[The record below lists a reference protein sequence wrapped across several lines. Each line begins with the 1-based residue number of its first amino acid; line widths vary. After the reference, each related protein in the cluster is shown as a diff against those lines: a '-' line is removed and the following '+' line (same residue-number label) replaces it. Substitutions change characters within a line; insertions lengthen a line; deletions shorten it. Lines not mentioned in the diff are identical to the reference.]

1 MTATLEQRLDAFR
14 RLDDAKLT
22 FARRDWFP
30 GTSGN
35 LSIKIQ
41 DRPLQF
47 AVTAS
52 GKDKTKLSP
61 EDYLVVDRDSR
72 PVDATSLKPSAET
85 LIHAVVHQKFPQ
97 AGACFHVHT
106 VWNNL
111 ISELYFGQRA
121 FSIQGQEL
129 IKGLG
134 IWEENA
140 RITVPIVEN
149 FADIPT
155 LAAAIEKSSPRK
167 FRACSSAT
175 TAFTHGAA
183 TTLKR
188 SATWKH
194 LNFCSS
200 TTPAGCNCAKPS
212 CPLQPINQG
221 GKQDGTNSFP
231 RH

>member
-1 MTATLEQRLDAFR
+1 MTITLEQRLDAFR

-35 LSIKIQ
+35 LSIKLSS
-41 DRPLQF
+41 DPLQF

-61 EDYLVVDRDSR
+61 EDYLVVDGDSR
-72 PVDATSLKPSAET
+72 PVEPTALKPSAET
-85 LIHAVVHQKFPQ
+85 MIHAVVYRQIPQ
-97 AGACFHVHT
+97 AQACFHVHT

-155 LAAAIEKSSPRK
+155 LAAAIEKVITPEVPGVLIRN
-167 FRACSSAT
+167 
-175 TAFTHGAA
+175 HGIYAWGDSDFAA
-183 TTLKR
+183 KR
-188 SATWKH
+188 H
-194 LNFCSS
+194 LESFEFLFEYH
-200 TTPAGCNCAKPS
+200 ARW
-212 CPLQPINQG
+212 LQLRQAAAVAP
-221 GKQDGTNSFP
+221 
-231 RH
+231 

>member
-1 MTATLEQRLDAFR
+1 MTTTLEQRLDAFR

-35 LSIKIQ
+35 LSIKLTDQ
-41 DRPLQF
+41 PLQF

-61 EDYLVVDRDSR
+61 EDYLVVDGDAR
-72 PVDATSLKPSAET
+72 PVEATSLKPSAET
-85 LIHAVVHQKFPQ
+85 LIHAVVYKKFPQ

-140 RITVPIVEN
+140 RIAVPIVEN
-149 FADIPT
+149 FADIPK
-155 LAAAIEKSSPRK
+155 LAKAIEKVITPEIPGVLIRNHGIYAWGANDFEAKRHLESFEFLFEYHVRWLQLHQAAVP
-167 FRACSSAT
+167 
-175 TAFTHGAA
+175 TA
-183 TTLKR
+183 
-188 SATWKH
+188 
-194 LNFCSS
+194 
-200 TTPAGCNCAKPS
+200 
-212 CPLQPINQG
+212 
-221 GKQDGTNSFP
+221 
-231 RH
+231 

>member
-1 MTATLEQRLDAFR
+1 MTTTLEQRLDAFR
-14 RLDDAKLT
+14 RLDEVKLT

-35 LSIKIQ
+35 LSIKLS
-41 DRPLQF
+41 DDPLQF

-61 EDYLVVDRDSR
+61 EDYLVVDGDAR
-72 PVDATSLKPSAET
+72 PVEQTSLKPSAET
-85 LIHAVVHQKFPQ
+85 LIHAVVYKRIPR

-140 RITVPIVEN
+140 RIAIPIVEN
-149 FADIPT
+149 FADIPK
-155 LAAAIEKSSPRK
+155 LASAIEKVITPEIPGVLIRNHGIYAWGANDFEAKRHLESFEFLFEYHLRLLQL
-167 FRACSSAT
+167 RQSALPT
-175 TAFTHGAA
+175 T
-183 TTLKR
+183 
-188 SATWKH
+188 
-194 LNFCSS
+194 
-200 TTPAGCNCAKPS
+200 
-212 CPLQPINQG
+212 
-221 GKQDGTNSFP
+221 
-231 RH
+231 

>member
-1 MTATLEQRLDAFR
+1 MTATFEQRLDAFR

-35 LSIKIQ
+35 LSIKLTN
-41 DRPLQF
+41 DPLQF

-72 PVDATSLKPSAET
+72 PVDETSLKPSAET
-85 LIHAVVHQKFPQ
+85 LIHAVVYKKFPQ

-140 RITVPIVEN
+140 QITIPIVEN

-155 LAAAIEKSSPRK
+155 LAAAIEKVITPEVPGVLIRNHGIYAWGNSDFEAKRHLE
-167 FRACSSAT
+167 
-175 TAFTHGAA
+175 AFEFLFEYHARLLQLRQA
-183 TTLKR
+183 VV
-188 SATWKH
+188 
-194 LNFCSS
+194 S
-200 TTPAGCNCAKPS
+200 TTT
-212 CPLQPINQG
+212 
-221 GKQDGTNSFP
+221 TN
-231 RH
+231 

>member
-1 MTATLEQRLDAFR
+1 MTLTLEQRLDAFR

-35 LSIKIQ
+35 LSIKLSS
-41 DRPLQF
+41 DPLQF

-52 GKDKTKLSP
+52 GKDKSKLSP
-61 EDYLVVDRDSR
+61 EDYLVVDGDSR
-72 PVDATSLKPSAET
+72 PVEPTALKPSAET
-85 LIHAVVHQKFPQ
+85 MIHAVVYRQIPQ
-97 AGACFHVHT
+97 AQACFHVHT

-155 LAAAIEKSSPRK
+155 LAAAIEKVITPEVPGVLIRN
-167 FRACSSAT
+167 
-175 TAFTHGAA
+175 HGIYAWGDSDFAA
-183 TTLKR
+183 KR
-188 SATWKH
+188 H
-194 LNFCSS
+194 LESFEFLFEYH
-200 TTPAGCNCAKPS
+200 ARW
-212 CPLQPINQG
+212 LQLCQAAVVAP
-221 GKQDGTNSFP
+221 
-231 RH
+231 

>member
-1 MTATLEQRLDAFR
+1 MTATFEQRLDAFR
-14 RLDDAKLT
+14 RLDDVKMT

-35 LSIKIQ
+35 LSIKIESE
-41 DRPLQF
+41 PLQF

-61 EDYLVVDRDSR
+61 DDYLVVDRDSR
-72 PVDATSLKPSAET
+72 PVDSTSLKPSAET
-85 LIHAVVHQKFPQ
+85 LIHAVVYKKFSQ

-140 RITVPIVEN
+140 SITVPIVEN

-155 LAAAIEKSSPRK
+155 LAAAIEKVITPEVPGVLIRNHGIYAWGGNDFEAK
-167 FRACSSAT
+167 RHLE
-175 TAFTHGAA
+175 AFEFLFEYHARLLQLRQA
-183 TTLKR
+183 VV
-188 SATWKH
+188 
-194 LNFCSS
+194 S
-200 TTPAGCNCAKPS
+200 TTP
-212 CPLQPINQG
+212 
-221 GKQDGTNSFP
+221 TN
-231 RH
+231 

>member
-1 MTATLEQRLDAFR
+1 MTVTLEQRADAFR
-14 RLDDAKLT
+14 RLDEAKLT

-35 LSIKIQ
+35 LSIKLS
-41 DRPLQF
+41 DDPLQF

-61 EDYLVVDRDSR
+61 KDYLVVDGESR
-72 PVDATSLKPSAET
+72 PVEPTALKPSAET
-85 LIHAVVHQKFPQ
+85 LIHAVVYKRIPQ

-111 ISELYFGQRA
+111 VSELYFGQRA

-140 RITVPIVEN
+140 RITIPIVEN
-149 FADIPT
+149 FAHIPT
-155 LAAAIEKSSPRK
+155 LAAAIDKVITPDVPGVLIRNHGIYAWGANDFEAKRHLESFEFLFEYHVRWLQLRQSAVSLTHSS
-167 FRACSSAT
+167 
-175 TAFTHGAA
+175 
-183 TTLKR
+183 
-188 SATWKH
+188 
-194 LNFCSS
+194 
-200 TTPAGCNCAKPS
+200 
-212 CPLQPINQG
+212 
-221 GKQDGTNSFP
+221 
-231 RH
+231 

>member
-41 DRPLQF
+41 NAPLQF

-61 EDYLVVDRDSR
+61 EDYLVVDQDSR
-72 PVDATSLKPSAET
+72 PVDETTLKPSAET
-85 LIHAVVHQKFPQ
+85 LIHAVVYKSFPR

-149 FADIPT
+149 FAEIPT
-155 LAAAIEKSSPRK
+155 LAAEIEKVITPEVPGVLIRNHGIYTWGGNDFEAK
-167 FRACSSAT
+167 RHLE
-175 TAFTHGAA
+175 AFEFLFEYHARWLQLRQA
-183 TTLKR
+183 VV
-188 SATWKH
+188 
-194 LNFCSS
+194 S
-200 TTPAGCNCAKPS
+200 TTT
-212 CPLQPINQG
+212 
-221 GKQDGTNSFP
+221 TN
-231 RH
+231 

>member
-1 MTATLEQRLDAFR
+1 MSATFEQRLDAFR

-35 LSIKIQ
+35 LSIKVAN
-41 DRPLQF
+41 DPLQF

-61 EDYLVVDRDSR
+61 EDYLIVNSDSR
-72 PVDATSLKPSAET
+72 PVDETSLKPSAET
-85 LIHAVVHQKFPQ
+85 LIHAVVYKKFPH

-140 RITVPIVEN
+140 SITVPIVEN

-155 LAAAIEKSSPRK
+155 LAAAIEKVITPDVPGVLIRNHGIYAWGGNDFEAK
-167 FRACSSAT
+167 RHLE
-175 TAFTHGAA
+175 AFEFLFEYHARLLQLRQA
-183 TTLKR
+183 VV
-188 SATWKH
+188 SH
-194 LNFCSS
+194 
-200 TTPAGCNCAKPS
+200 TPN
-212 CPLQPINQG
+212 N
-221 GKQDGTNSFP
+221 
-231 RH
+231 

>member
-1 MTATLEQRLDAFR
+1 MTVTLEQRADAFR
-14 RLDDAKLT
+14 RLDEAKLT

-35 LSIKIQ
+35 LSIKLS
-41 DRPLQF
+41 DDPLQF

-61 EDYLVVDRDSR
+61 EDYLVVDGESR
-72 PVDATSLKPSAET
+72 PVEPTTLKPSAET
-85 LIHAVVHQKFPQ
+85 LIHAVVYKRIPQ

-111 ISELYFGQRA
+111 VSELYFGQRA

-140 RITVPIVEN
+140 RITIPIVEN
-149 FADIPT
+149 FAHIPT
-155 LAAAIEKSSPRK
+155 LAAAIEKVITPDVPGVLIRNHGIYAWGANDFEAKRHLESFEFLFEYHVRWLQL
-167 FRACSSAT
+167 RQ
-175 TAFTHGAA
+175 TAVSLTH
-183 TTLKR
+183 
-188 SATWKH
+188 
-194 LNFCSS
+194 
-200 TTPAGCNCAKPS
+200 P
-212 CPLQPINQG
+212 Q
-221 GKQDGTNSFP
+221 
-231 RH
+231 

>member
-1 MTATLEQRLDAFR
+1 MTITLEQRLDAFR

-35 LSIKIQ
+35 LSIKLSS
-41 DRPLQF
+41 DPLQF

-61 EDYLVVDRDSR
+61 EDYLVVDGDSR
-72 PVDATSLKPSAET
+72 PVEPTALKPSAET
-85 LIHAVVHQKFPQ
+85 MIHVVVYRQIPQ
-97 AGACFHVHT
+97 AQACFHVHT

-155 LAAAIEKSSPRK
+155 LAAAIEKVITPEVPGVLIRN
-167 FRACSSAT
+167 
-175 TAFTHGAA
+175 HGIYAWGDSDFAA
-183 TTLKR
+183 KR
-188 SATWKH
+188 H
-194 LNFCSS
+194 LESFEFLFEYH
-200 TTPAGCNCAKPS
+200 ARW
-212 CPLQPINQG
+212 LQLRQAAAVAP
-221 GKQDGTNSFP
+221 
-231 RH
+231 

>member
-1 MTATLEQRLDAFR
+1 MTITLEQRLDAFR
-14 RLDDAKLT
+14 RLDEAKLT

-35 LSIKIQ
+35 LSIKLS
-41 DRPLQF
+41 DEPLQF

-61 EDYLVVDRDSR
+61 EDYLVVDGNSQ
-72 PVDATSLKPSAET
+72 PVEPTALKPSAET
-85 LIHAVVHQKFPQ
+85 LVHAVVYRVIPTAK
-97 AGACFHVHT
+97 ACFHVHT

-155 LAAAIEKSSPRK
+155 LASAIEKVITPEVPGVLIRNHGIYAWGDSDFAAKRHLE
-167 FRACSSAT
+167 
-175 TAFTHGAA
+175 AFEFLFEYHARWLQLRQAA
-183 TTLKR
+183 V
-188 SATWKH
+188 AA
-194 LNFCSS
+194 
-200 TTPAGCNCAKPS
+200 P
-212 CPLQPINQG
+212 
-221 GKQDGTNSFP
+221 
-231 RH
+231 

>member
-41 DRPLQF
+41 NDPLQF

-61 EDYLVVDRDSR
+61 EDYLVVDQDSR
-72 PVDATSLKPSAET
+72 PVDETTLKPSAET
-85 LIHAVVHQKFPQ
+85 LIHAVVYKTFPK

-155 LAAAIEKSSPRK
+155 LTAEIEKVITSEVPGVLIRNHGIYTWGGNDFEAK
-167 FRACSSAT
+167 RHLE
-175 TAFTHGAA
+175 AFEFLFEYHARWLQLRQA
-183 TTLKR
+183 VV
-188 SATWKH
+188 
-194 LNFCSS
+194 S
-200 TTPAGCNCAKPS
+200 TTT
-212 CPLQPINQG
+212 
-221 GKQDGTNSFP
+221 TN
-231 RH
+231 

>member
-41 DRPLQF
+41 NDPLQF

-61 EDYLVVDRDSR
+61 EDYLVVDQDSR
-72 PVDATSLKPSAET
+72 PVDETALKPSAET
-85 LIHAVVHQKFPQ
+85 LIHAVVYKTFPK

-155 LAAAIEKSSPRK
+155 LATEIEKVITPEVPGVLIRNHGIYTWGGNDFEAK
-167 FRACSSAT
+167 RHLE
-175 TAFTHGAA
+175 AFEFLFEYHARLLQLRQA
-183 TTLKR
+183 VV
-188 SATWKH
+188 
-194 LNFCSS
+194 S
-200 TTPAGCNCAKPS
+200 TTT
-212 CPLQPINQG
+212 
-221 GKQDGTNSFP
+221 TN
-231 RH
+231 

>member
-1 MTATLEQRLDAFR
+1 MTVTLEQRADAFR
-14 RLDDAKLT
+14 RLDEAKLT

-35 LSIKIQ
+35 LSIKLS
-41 DRPLQF
+41 DDPLQF

-61 EDYLVVDRDSR
+61 EDYLVVDGESR
-72 PVDATSLKPSAET
+72 PVEPTSLKPSAET
-85 LIHAVVHQKFPQ
+85 LIHAVVYKRIPQ

-111 ISELYFGQRA
+111 VSELYFGQRA

-140 RITVPIVEN
+140 RITIPIVEN
-149 FADIPT
+149 FAHIPT
-155 LAAAIEKSSPRK
+155 LAAAIDKVITPDVPGVLIRNHGIYAWGANDFEAKRHLESFEFLFEYHVRWLQLRQNAVSL
-167 FRACSSAT
+167 
-175 TAFTHGAA
+175 TH
-183 TTLKR
+183 T
-188 SATWKH
+188 S
-194 LNFCSS
+194 
-200 TTPAGCNCAKPS
+200 
-212 CPLQPINQG
+212 
-221 GKQDGTNSFP
+221 
-231 RH
+231 